1 PIGIAGGESNY
12 GYVPNPNTWVDP
24 FGLAGCGADAKK
36 LRENMEAAGKVAP
49 GYKNSAHHIVM
60 SNAKDVRMRW
70 LRRKMDRMGIDINS
84 VDNGIF
90 LPSSSAI
97 KTSVGTTL
105 PAHSKIHTEVYK
117 KNVFD
122 RLKSITNKSDFK
134 DELSKIASDISNGTF
149 KF

>member
-1 PIGIAGGESNY
+1 H
-12 GYVPNPNTWVDP
+12 NPVCWVDP

-90 LPSSSAI
+90 LPSSSAV
-97 KTSVGTTL
+97 KSSVGTIL
-105 PAHSKIHTEVYK
+105 PAHSRIHTEIYK
-117 KNVFD
+117 QNVFD
-122 RLKSITNKSDFK
+122 RLKSITKKSDFK